1 MPRSKKKPY
10 VTLSAEQKQEI
21 CQRKAENPQLSNLEL
36 AIEYC
41 TGKTTI
47 QNIIARSE
55 KWINI
60 DINEPY
66 AKKLRNRRPKW
77 QTLEEALSL
86 WTSTVIENGYALTGD
101 AILAKSRDYAKRL
114 EINDFR
120 GTNGWLSKFKKRY
133 RLRQMVKH
141 GEAGS
146 VPCENYLESER
157 EKLRK
162 ELDEYSMDDIY
173 NADETGLYW
182 AMEPCR
188 VLTDRRL
195 SGKEKE

>member
-1 MPRSKKKPY
+1 MFPSKKASIEKKKPY
-10 VTLSAEQKQEI
+10 VTLSTEQKQEI

-77 QTLEEALSL
+77 QTLEEALIFL
-86 WTSTVIENGYALTGD
+86 EQQENIEFKTEDLTVIRHL
-101 AILAKSRDYAKRL
+101 
-114 EINDFR
+114 IN
-120 GTNGWLSKFKKRY
+120 
-133 RLRQMVKH
+133 QI
-141 GEAGS
+141 
-146 VPCENYLESER
+146 
-157 EKLRK
+157 
-162 ELDEYSMDDIY
+162 ELH
-173 NADETGLYW
+173 
-182 AMEPCR
+182 
-188 VLTDRRL
+188 RL
-195 SGKEKE
+195 SLLKQPSITSFLC